1 MFRPFLRKLE
11 FIAVLGAFVYLV
23 ACGSSQKTT
32 KATSSLEEPAAI
44 ANELGIVFYNVEN
57 LFDTI
62 DNPETLD
69 EEYMPNAKKQWNT
82 ERYQIKLQHLSKVIL
97 EANGGKAPD
106 FIGLSEIE
114 NEAVVKDLLTQD
126 GLSKVDYG
134 IVHYQSPDIRGI
146 DNAFAYNKAIF
157 SPTNQDKIRI
167 DFEGVTEEKYTSRD
181 IIYCSGKI
189 GNETIHFYVN
199 HWPSRRGGLEASSPK
214 REHVAKQLK
223 NHINKIGVDAN
234 IIIMGDFND
243 EPDNVSVRQVL
254 GATAVASENGLYN
267 AMSDLDADGKGTYN
281 YRGNWNML
289 DQFIVSTSMLDDD
302 ELTILAKSASAFQ
315 QTWMMYNDKKYG
327 PTPSRT
333 YGGPNY
339 YGGYSDHLPIA
350 ITLLHTK

>member
-11 FIAVLGAFVYLV
+11 FIAVLGAFIYLA
-23 ACGSSQKTT
+23 ACGSNQ
-32 KATSSLEEPAAI
+32 KATTTAFNDTEAVV
-44 ANELGIVFYNVEN
+44 NELSIVFYNVEN

-62 DNPETLD
+62 DNPITLD
-69 EEYMPNAKKQWNT
+69 EEYTPNSEKAWDTK
-82 ERYQIKLQHLSKVIL
+82 RYQIKLQHLSKVIL
-97 EANGGKAPD
+97 EANGGNAPD

-114 NEAVVKDLLTQD
+114 NEAVVKDLLAQD
-126 GLSKVDYG
+126 GLSKKQYG
-134 IVHYQSPDIRGI
+134 IVHFESPDLRGI
-146 DNAFAYNKAIF
+146 DNAFAYNKEVF
-157 SPTNQDKIRI
+157 KLTQTDKIRI
-167 DFEGVTEEKYTSRD
+167 DFTGVIEDKYTSRD
-181 IIYCSGKI
+181 IVYCTGKI

-223 NHINKIGVDAN
+223 SHINNLEANAN

-243 EPDNVSVRQVL
+243 EPDNISVNKVL
-254 GATAVASENGLYN
+254 GATTIASEPGLYN
-267 AMSDLDADGKGTYN
+267 LMSKLDAQGKGTYN

-289 DQFIVSTSMLDDD
+289 DQFIVSTNMLDDD
-302 ELTILAKSASAFQ
+302 ELTILTESVSAFQ

-350 ITLLHTK
+350 IKLLHTK